1 MASKT
6 VTTPENKARVL
17 ELIGE
22 GLSVREICRQ
32 DDMPSRQTVYNW
44 IEKDKDFVDRY
55 ARACARRADAMF
67 DEIIEIAD
75 NSNDDVNRDRL
86 RVDAR
91 KWSLSK
97 MQPKKYGDKL
107 DIEHGGTV
115 TVVHR
120 TYHQPKP
127 EGVE

>member
-55 ARACARRADAMF
+55 ARACARRADVLF
-67 DEIIEIAD
+67 DALLEIAD
-75 NSNDDVNRDRL
+75 GDGDVNRDRL

-97 MQPKKYGDKL
+97 MQPKKYGDRL
-107 DIEHGGTV
+107 EIDGEVAT

-120 TYHQPKP
+120 TFHQPKP
-127 EGVE
+127 KGIE

>member
-44 IEKDKDFVDRY
+44 IEKDKDFGNRY
-55 ARACARRADAMF
+55 ERACARRADAMF

-75 NSNDDVNRDRL
+75 NSNGDVNRDRL

-97 MQPKKYGDKL
+97 MQPKKYGDRL
-107 DIEHGGTV
+107 EIDGEVAT

-120 TYHQPKP
+120 TFHQPKP
-127 EGVE
+127 KGIE

>member
-44 IEKDKDFVDRY
+44 IEKDKDFVDRI
-55 ARACARRADAMF
+55 RT
-67 DEIIEIAD
+67 
-75 NSNDDVNRDRL
+75 
-86 RVDAR
+86 RVREASR
-91 KWSLSK
+91 C
-97 MQPKKYGDKL
+97 P
-107 DIEHGGTV
+107 V
-115 TVVHR
+115 
-120 TYHQPKP
+120 
-127 EGVE
+127 

>member
-32 DDMPSRQTVYNW
+32 DDMPSLQTVYNW

-55 ARACARRADAMF
+55 ARATTLRTDAIF
-67 DEIIEIAD
+67 DEIEDIAD
-75 NSNDDVNRDRL
+75 GDGDVARDRL

-97 MQPKKYGDKL
+97 MQPKKYGDRL
-107 DIEHGGTV
+107 EIDGEVAT

-120 TYHQPKP
+120 TFHQPKP
-127 EGVE
+127 KGIE